1 MFRTQ
6 NKAGDQLN
14 ISFEKGSLLIN
25 GSPTQISFTNE
36 RNGNFII
43 HTKDEHI
50 AAEVLEVNE
59 AKNKFLIKIANGFYP
74 IELKDDTD
82 ILLEYLGMTHLQQVV
97 IKDVKAPMP
106 GLILDILV
114 QVGQE
119 VKKGDP
125 LMILEAM
132 KMENVLKATGEGT
145 ITSIVV
151 EKGQSVEKNSI
162 LIKF

>member
-6 NKAGDQLN
+6 NSAGDEVS
-14 ISFEKGSLLIN
+14 ITFEGERLLID
-25 GSPTQISFTNE
+25 GSPADISFTNE
-36 RNGNFII
+36 RNGNFLIQ
-43 HTKDEHI
+43 HNGEVL
-50 AAEVLEVNE
+50 AAEVLEINE
-59 AKNKFLIKIANGFYP
+59 AKNKFLIKIANGFYS
-74 IELKDDTD
+74 IDLKDDTD
-82 ILLEYLGMTHLQQVV
+82 VLLESLGMTHLQQVV
-97 IKDVKAPMP
+97 IKDIKAPMP

-114 QVGQE
+114 EVGQE

-145 ITSIVV
+145 ITSIAV

>member
-1 MFRTQ
+1 MFQTKSKEGKEVSISYE
-6 NKAGDQLN
+6 NGEMLLN
-14 ISFEKGSLLIN
+14 GQPTNLSFHN
-25 GSPTQISFTNE
+25 H

-43 HTKDEHI
+43 EKNGESI
-50 AAEVLEVNE
+50 AAEVLEVDD
-59 AKNKFLIKIANGFYP
+59 AKKKFTIKIANGIYT
-74 IELKDDTD
+74 IDLKDKTD
-82 ILLEYLGMTHLQQVV
+82 ELLEKLGMTHLQNVV
-97 IKDVKAPMP
+97 IKDIKAPMP
-106 GLILDILV
+106 GLILEVMIE
-114 QVGQE
+114 VGQE

-145 ITSIVV
+145 ISSIEV

>member
-1 MFRTQ
+1 MFRAI
-6 NKAGDQLN
+6 NKAGKEISIEYRNDQMY
-14 ISFEKGSLLIN
+14 IEESPAEITFEN
-25 GSPTQISFTNE
+25 Q

-43 HTKDEHI
+43 HQNGTSYP
-50 AAEVLEVNE
+50 AEVLEVDA
-59 AKNKFLIKIANGFYP
+59 AKKKFTIKIENGIYN

-82 ILLEYLGMTHLQQVV
+82 VLLEKLGMAHLQDVV

-106 GLILDILV
+106 GLILDILIEE
-114 QVGQE
+114 GQE

-132 KMENVLKATGEGT
+132 KMENVLKASGEGQV
-145 ITSIVV
+145 TSIEV